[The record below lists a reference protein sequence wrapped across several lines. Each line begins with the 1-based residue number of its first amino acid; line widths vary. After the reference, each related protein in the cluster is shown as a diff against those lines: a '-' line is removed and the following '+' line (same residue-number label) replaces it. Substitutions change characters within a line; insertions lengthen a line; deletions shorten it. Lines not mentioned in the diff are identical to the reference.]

1 MKKLF
6 LTTVLLLVSLFSN
19 AQQMSKEYL
28 KGQWTSNGE
37 ATELWINVDS
47 EGRILITDV
56 SSYTGDP
63 LKVTGVELHKNEL
76 YIKSVFEQNNF
87 IAITKFIVI
96 DQDTMLADIASAV
109 PGNVTYKRVL
119 KPNNN

>member
-6 LTTVLLLVSLFSN
+6 LTTVLLLVSLFSS

-37 ATELWINVDS
+37 ATELWINIDS
-47 EGRILITDV
+47 AGEMLITDI

-63 LKVTGVELHKNEL
+63 LKVTGVELYKNEF
-76 YIKSVFEQNNF
+76 YIKSVFEQNDF
-87 IAITKFIVI
+87 TAVTKFIVI

-109 PGNVTYKRVL
+109 PGTVTYKRVL